1 MASVEFVDVTKR
13 FDNLL
18 VISNL
23 NLAIRNGEFF
33 SILGPSGCGKTTIL
47 RMIAGFCLPDHGS
60 ILFDKVDISFL
71 PPNKRRTAMVFQNY
85 ALFPH
90 MTVYENVEFGLRA
103 RKVKKSERHERV
115 MNALNMVNLS
125 GLEKRRVTQLSGGQQ
140 QRVALARALLVE
152 PEILLLDEP
161 LSNLDTVLRHDMKEQ
176 IRNLQKK
183 LKITTIY
190 VTHDQEEA
198 LSISDR
204 IALINGGICQQV
216 GTPHE
221 IVNYPAN
228 EFVATFVGRSN
239 LIDGVMVKAQ
249 GNMVLVRIKES
260 LNIWIFKPEMKFEPG
275 LNVKLSIRPEA
286 VLLSKY
292 KGYQLN
298 LFKGKIESASIIGPV
313 TEFKV
318 GIQDIQ
324 IRAITLNN
332 DKNAYQIGEEVY
344 IELPSNRI
352 KMFT

>member
-13 FDNLL
+13 FDNLI
-18 VISNL
+18 VINKL
-23 NLAIRNGEFF
+23 NLTIRNGEFF

-47 RMIAGFCLPDHGS
+47 RMIAGFCSPDHGS

-90 MTVYENVEFGLRA
+90 MTVYENVAFGLRA
-103 RKVKKSERHERV
+103 RKVKKSECHERV
-115 MNALNMVNLS
+115 MDALNMVNLS
-125 GLEKRRVTQLSGGQQ
+125 GLERRHVTQLSGGQQ
-140 QRVALARALLVE
+140 QRVALARALVVQ

-161 LSNLDTVLRHDMKEQ
+161 LSNLDAVLRHDTREQ

-183 LKITTIY
+183 LNITTIY

-204 IALINGGICQQV
+204 IALLNNGICQQV

-221 IVNYPAN
+221 IINYPAN

-239 LIDGVMVKAQ
+239 LLDGVMVKARE
-249 GNMVLVRIKES
+249 NLVLVRITES
-260 LNIWIFKPEMKFEPG
+260 LNVWVFKPEVKFEAG
-275 LNVKLSIRPEA
+275 LSVKLSIRPEA
-286 VLLSKY
+286 ILLGKH

-298 LFKGKIESASIIGPV
+298 LFKGKIESASIVGPI
-313 TEFKV
+313 TEFKIN
-318 GIQDIQ
+318 IQGVQ
-324 IRAITLNN
+324 VRAISLSN
-332 DKNAYQIGEEVY
+332 DGDVYKVEEEVFV
-344 IELPSNRI
+344 ELPSNRI
-352 KMFT
+352 RVLT